1 VSGRV
6 HTILRLALLASIGL
20 VAPIAARAPEP
31 DAAFCRDDAAAVERR
46 VDDLLAQMTLD
57 EKIEQMHGSGFSD
70 GMWRTPANERLGLP
84 GFGMLDGP
92 RGVSLLAGEATSFPV
107 AAARGATWDPALEE
121 RVGEAIGAEM
131 RAKGASVLLAPTLNL
146 LRHPRWGRAQET
158 YGEDPLQIGRMGVGF
173 IRGAQRHVVATAKHY
188 ALNSIEDTRLV
199 VDVRVDERTLRE
211 IYLPHFRMA
220 VQEGHVGAVM
230 AAYNKVNGQYC
241 AENYHLLH
249 EILKDDWGFP
259 GFVMSD
265 WFVGTRSTLIS
276 AWAGLDV
283 EMPVPVYYGD
293 PLEASVE
300 GGAVPPWVVD
310 EAVRRILRTMLCFRL
325 DSDPPVP
332 APDVVQSPAHLDL
345 ALEVA
350 RKSIVLLR
358 NAGATLPLDGVASL
372 AVVGDQADTPSLG
385 DTGSSVVTPSFA
397 ISPLEGIR
405 ARARGTTV
413 THVAGPPLAADDRTA
428 VAAADAAIVFVS
440 LGSADEGEGS
450 RESGDRFGLGLAP
463 EQDALIAEVAALNPR
478 TVVVLEGGSAITMP
492 WLDDVG
498 AVLMAWYPGQLGG
511 EALGDILFGDVN
523 PSGRLPVSFPRAE
536 ADLPPFDNRNIRV
549 PYGYFH
555 GYRWLDRR
563 GVAPL
568 FPFGFGL
575 SYTTFAYTNL
585 VLSSATLPTDGRLTM
600 TVDVTNTGGMAG
612 DTVVQLYVGARGS
625 RVERARRE
633 LRDFAR
639 VHLDPGETRT
649 VALGVAAADL
659 AYWDRSRSAWVV
671 EPIVYEVRVGSSSR
685 DLPLRDTVAVVRSS
699 PPTTAPG
706 DDQASSDGARRC
718 SRSTA
723 SRYSCTRS

>member
-1 VSGRV
+1 MRAI
-6 HTILRLALLASIGL
+6 TRLALLASSALGA
-20 VAPIAARAPEP
+20 APFAAAAPDP
-31 DAAFCRDDAAAVERR
+31 GFCGEAAAAVERR
-46 VDDLLAQMTLD
+46 VDDLLAQMTLA

-70 GMWRTPANERLGLP
+70 GTWRTPGNERLGIP

-107 AAARGATWDPALEE
+107 AMARAATWDPALEE
-121 RVGEAIGAEM
+121 RVGEAIGAES

-173 IRGAQRHVVATAKHY
+173 IRGVQRHVIATAKHY

-211 IYLPHFRMA
+211 IYLPHFRTA
-220 VQEGHVGAVM
+220 VQEGHVAAVM

-249 EILKDDWGFP
+249 EILQRDWGFA
-259 GFVMSD
+259 GFVESD
-265 WFVGTRSTLIS
+265 WFVGTQSTLLS
-276 AWAGLDV
+276 AWAGLDI

-293 PLEASVE
+293 PLEAAVE
-300 GGAVPPWVVD
+300 GGAVPPWIID
-310 EAVRRILRTMLCFRL
+310 DAVRRILRTKLCFRL
-325 DSDPPVP
+325 DSDPPQL
-332 APDVVQSPAHLDL
+332 APDVVQSPAHLDR

-358 NAGATLPLDGVASL
+358 NAGGTLPLDGVTSV
-372 AVVGDQADTPSLG
+372 AVVGDQAASASLG
-385 DTGSSVVTPSFA
+385 DAGSSIVAPSFA
-397 ISPLEGIR
+397 ISPLDGIR
-405 ARARGTTV
+405 ARAGDATV
-413 THVAGPPLAADDRTA
+413 TLVAGPPLAADDRSA
-428 VAAADAAIVFVS
+428 VAAADAAIVVVS
-440 LGSADEGEGS
+440 LNSTDEGEGS
-450 RESGDRFGLGLAP
+450 REGGDRLGLGLAP
-463 EQDALIAEVAALNPR
+463 EQDALIAAVAALNPR

-492 WLDDVG
+492 WVHDVG

-511 EALGDILFGDVN
+511 EALADILFGDVN
-523 PSGRLPVSFPRAE
+523 PSGRLPLSFPRAE
-536 ADLPPFDNRNIRV
+536 ADLQPFDNRNVTVR
-549 PYGYFH
+549 YGYFH
-555 GYRWLDRR
+555 GYRWLDHR
-563 GVAPL
+563 GIAPL

-585 VLSSATLPTDGRLTM
+585 VLSSATLAPDGRLGVS
-600 TVDVTNTGGMAG
+600 VDVTNTGGMAG

-639 VHLDPGETRT
+639 VHLEPGETRT
-649 VALGVAAADL
+649 VPLRVAMADL
-659 AYWDRSRSAWVV
+659 AYWDTERGAWVV
-671 EPIVYEVRVGSSSR
+671 EPIFYDVRVGSSSR
-685 DLPLRDTVAVVRSS
+685 DLPLRDAVAVVRPA
-699 PPTTAPG
+699 PPATPDG
-706 DDQASSDGARRC
+706 PQALSAGARRC